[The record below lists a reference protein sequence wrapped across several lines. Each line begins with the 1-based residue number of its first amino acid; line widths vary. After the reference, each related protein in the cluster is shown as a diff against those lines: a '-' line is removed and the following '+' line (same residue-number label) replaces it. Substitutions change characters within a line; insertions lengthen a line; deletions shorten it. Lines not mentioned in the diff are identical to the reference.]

1 MLPPAE
7 PFEQHVVAVYYQG
20 CGSVFA
26 LSRANAA
33 RPHVLRDHI
42 QAVADS
48 EHRTAQIEHLI
59 GDIRRILLVET
70 GRSAGKNYPAR
81 IHRADFFGRQVERM
95 DFAIHAGL
103 AHAARNQLRVLAA
116 EIEDQ
121 DHRLRSTIA
130 ITEITL
136 TLKYTGPGAA
146 YETPSRR
153 CSTTLRPRRFDA
165 RCGPVAALAARPCR
179 RTALHPRA
187 ASAPKIEPERRA
199 DKFQRLSKS
208 GFDEAY
214 IMRRDAVFDVGE
226 ESKTRRC
233 AADLRHV
240 HQVQAPPIHLR
251 RIHRCRRFGQRSIQP
266 RSLKDCAP
274 RI

>member
-1 MLPPAE
+1 
-7 PFEQHVVAVYYQG
+7 
-20 CGSVFA
+20 
-26 LSRANAA
+26 
-33 RPHVLRDHI
+33 
-42 QAVADS
+42 
-48 EHRTAQIEHLI
+48 
-59 GDIRRILLVET
+59 
-70 GRSAGKNYPAR
+70 
-81 IHRADFFGRQVERM
+81 
-95 DFAIHAGL
+95 AGL

-274 RI
+274 RISRPGRSRDDPVHAVACDRRSEHHRRIVEERVALVRVVDESRHLAPLLRRYVPFVAHDYHRA